1 MVTTTS
7 STSTTSATQTV
18 AQTATAQLL
27 TSLGAGSGIDMN
39 ALATN
44 LATAQFAAKK
54 DVLTAKSDKL
64 DKQISAAST
73 LKSAL
78 TNLSTSLGDR
88 VRSGD
93 LSSAPVIGNAA
104 VAKVASSD
112 GAQLKG
118 SYSVEVSALAT
129 AQTLVSPDSAGFTAA
144 TDVVG
149 AGSLTLRFGTT
160 GTGSFTDD
168 PNHAPIS
175 ITMPAGSTLADVA
188 AAINGKNAGV
198 TAYISNTT
206 AGAKLVLKGTE
217 GAANSFALD
226 ATGDTGL
233 TKLAFDPTSP
243 GTGRLISTAGN
254 ASLKIDGLAITSPSN
269 TLTDA
274 IPGVTMT
281 LTGTNS
287 GAPTQVTF
295 NDPSTAITSAM
306 TDLTSALNEI
316 VSQINTETDSQ
327 TGDLARDSGAMALK
341 RTFQQLTS
349 TLIMPNAADGEPRT
363 LSDLGVSIQRDGTFT
378 LDNARLAK
386 TLAANPQATAAMF
399 GNGLNGVFATISKI
413 STNMSSTSTDTKSYG
428 ATLANSIAALTKAKT
443 QNTDDQTKLDDQ
455 QETLRQQMIAR
466 FSAADTNIGAS
477 KSTLSFL
484 KNQIAAW
491 NGSSNS

>member
-1 MVTTTS
+1 MVTTS
-7 STSTTSATQTV
+7 STSSTTSATQTV

-27 TSLGAGSGIDMN
+27 SSLGAGSGIDMT

-54 DVLTAKSDKL
+54 DRLTTLSDKL

-73 LKSAL
+73 LKSAI

-88 VRSGD
+88 VRAGD
-93 LSSAPVIGNAA
+93 LSSVPQIANAA
-104 VAKVASSD
+104 VAKVSASD
-112 GAQLKG
+112 AGLLKG
-118 SYSVEVSALAT
+118 SYSVEVTTLAT
-129 AQTLVSPDSAGFTAA
+129 AQTLVSPDSANFAA
-144 TDVVG
+144 GTDVVG

-160 GTGSFTDD
+160 AGTSFTDD

-188 AAINGKNAGV
+188 AAINSKNAGV

-206 AGAKLVLKGTE
+206 AGAKLVLKGSE
-217 GAANSFALD
+217 GSANSFALD
-226 ATGDTGL
+226 ATGDPGL

-243 GTGRLISTAGN
+243 GTGRLLTTAGN
-254 ASLKIDGLAITSPSN
+254 ANLKIDGLPITSASN

-274 IPGVTMT
+274 IPGVVMT

-295 NDPSTAITSAM
+295 NDPSPAISSAM
-306 TDLTSALNEI
+306 TDLVSALNEI
-316 VSQINTETDSQ
+316 VSQINTDTDSQ
-327 TGDLARDSGAMALK
+327 TGDLARDSGALALK

-349 TLIMPNAADGEPRT
+349 QILMPNAADGEPKT

-378 LDNARLAK
+378 LDSARLSK

-399 GNGLNGVFATISKI
+399 GNGLNGIFATISKI
-413 STNMSSTSTDTKSYG
+413 STTMSSTSTDTKSYG
-428 ATLANSIAALTKAKT
+428 ATLANSIASLTKQKT

-466 FSAADTNIGAS
+466 FSVTDSLVGTS

-491 NGSSNS
+491 NGTSNS